1 MNVNPSDFN
10 ELLELT
16 NELMKFG
23 IILQQ
28 ECFICNQMGF
38 SNASVFIQL
47 PKEENLTYLS
57 YACSK
62 QCLLR
67 ITSLNAFL

>member
-1 MNVNPSDFN
+1 MTGQLN
-10 ELLELT
+10 ELTEELI
-16 NELMKFG
+16 KFG

-28 ECFICNQMGF
+28 ECFICNQIGF
-38 SNASVFIQL
+38 SETSVFIQL
-47 PKEENLTYLS
+47 PKEESLTYLS